1 MRYQHVAIE
10 SLGYTLPSEVVST
23 AQLEQ
28 QLEPAYQRMRL
39 PEGRLE
45 LMTGIRHR
53 RFLRD
58 PGTLPGDKSIESG
71 EQAIQVADIDQ
82 AENRY
87 ADPWI
92 GLPRSPGACDGLSG
106 TSWIGTSS
114 RLHDL

>member
-45 LMTGIRHR
+45 LMTGIRER
-53 RFLRD
+53 RFWDHAIR
-58 PGTLPGDKSIESG
+58 PSEASAEAG
-71 EQAIQVADIDQ
+71 EAR
-82 AENRY
+82 AEPCVPKKCN
-87 ADPWI
+87 I
-92 GLPRSPGACDGLSG
+92 
-106 TSWIGTSS
+106 I
-114 RLHDL
+114 